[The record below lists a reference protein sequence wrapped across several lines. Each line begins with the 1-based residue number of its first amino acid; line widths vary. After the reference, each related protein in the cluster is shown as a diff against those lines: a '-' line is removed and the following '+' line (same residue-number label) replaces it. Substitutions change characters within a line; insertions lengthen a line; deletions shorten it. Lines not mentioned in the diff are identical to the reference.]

1 VKKLI
6 VTLKDKSV
14 LESVNMVPRGA
25 RAKFVERALKLY
37 LESEEGSAVFG
48 VLRKESSGSVNHRPK
63 SEAVPQ
69 KSDDPVRKV
78 LGDID
83 D

>member
-1 VKKLI
+1 MKKLI
-6 VTLKDKSV
+6 VTLRDKSV

-25 RAKFVERALKLY
+25 RAKFVERALRLY
-37 LESEEGSAVFG
+37 LESEEGAAVFG
-48 VLRKESSGSVNHRPK
+48 VLRKDSSVSINNRPTLK
-63 SEAVPQ
+63 AVPQ